1 MVHIELS
8 KHVINLLRYDS
19 SWKHMSSVATFN
31 RGILFTY
38 SDDSSR
44 LSTDSV
50 SKASYNHSMDIINE
64 KYGTK
69 SMFGRNKSYFYR
81 WGSMKI
87 AGEDSTCGTKKTS
100 QCSRICP
107 KFSIIDR

>member
-50 SKASYNHSMDIINE
+50 SKTSYNHSMDIINE

-69 SMFGRNKSYFYR
+69 SMFGRNNSHFYR
-81 WGSMKI
+81 WCSMKI
-87 AGEDSTCGTKKTS
+87 AGEDSTYGTKKTS
-100 QCSRICP
+100 QYSRICP
-107 KFSIIDR
+107 NFSVIDK

>member
-50 SKASYNHSMDIINE
+50 SKTSYNHSMDIINE

-69 SMFGRNKSYFYR
+69 SMFGRNKSHFYR
-81 WGSMKI
+81 WCSMKI
-87 AGEDSTCGTKKTS
+87 AGEDSTYGT
-100 QCSRICP
+100 
-107 KFSIIDR
+107 